1 VDPSLTDRTYA
12 VIRTP
17 TSDVDHVFEDNFH
30 DLARAI
36 VEPLRENLLATCHR
50 ASPVENHSDYG
61 LTFDLDTA
69 GGRVQVLLQW
79 VDPWLLTLSRHLSLR
94 DRFRRVNATEV
105 ESTVVAA
112 VDAALGGTESV
123 QRLHVRHGGL
133 ESSTPLTLYRPQI
146 AVSVRTALPPRISR
160 MCSSVYPRRIKPS
173 ATSNIR
179 LG

>member
-112 VDAALGGTESV
+112 VDAALGGIEITVVRWLTEAEFEAAA
-123 QRLHVRHGGL
+123 RERGPIDENLAR
-133 ESSTPLTLYRPQI
+133 
-146 AVSVRTALPPRISR
+146 
-160 MCSSVYPRRIKPS
+160 
-173 ATSNIR
+173 
-179 LG
+179 